1 MSTLSSYRRTVSDHF
16 EPEQNLDPHAQRKLR
31 GQLEQ
36 IDYIAFASNREMISQ
51 TLGVADAVKF
61 QRVAVAAAH
70 ARTRWVAEAL
80 AATEASHAL
89 SPEQVSR
96 LATLRTGYE
105 ELREVYEAMRR
116 MVERGYF
123 SFDAPS
129 PAAPSPAVKRG

>member
-1 MSTLSSYRRTVSDHF
+1 MSTLSSYRRTTSDHF
-16 EPEQNLDPHAQRKLR
+16 EPEQNLDPQAQRKLR

-36 IDYIAFASNREMISQ
+36 IDYIAFASNREMIAQ
-51 TLGVADAVKF
+51 TLGAADALKF
-61 QRVAVAAAH
+61 QRLAVAAAH

-89 SPEQVSR
+89 TPEQTNR
-96 LATLRTGYE
+96 LATLRSGYE

-123 SFDAPS
+123 TFESAT
-129 PAAPSPAVKRG
+129 PAAKRG

>member
-1 MSTLSSYRRTVSDHF
+1 MSTLSSYRRTINDHF
-16 EPEQNLDPHAQRKLR
+16 EPEQNLDPQAQRKLR

-36 IDYIAFASNREMISQ
+36 IDYIAFASNREMIAQ
-51 TLGVADAVKF
+51 TLGAADAVKF
-61 QRVAVAAAH
+61 QRLAVAAAH

-89 SPEQVSR
+89 TPEQTNR
-96 LATLRTGYE
+96 LATLRSGYE

-123 SFDAPS
+123 TFE
-129 PAAPSPAVKRG
+129 PAAPVAKRG